1 MVKALSADER
11 YRAVAYP
18 YPAPVADCVW
28 VDGRIEP
35 LLCAGVNDIAAALES
50 VGADPRARR
59 TPILAIGSNRAP
71 SQLIRKFAGF
81 PTPCAVLVAKASLKG
96 FDVVFG
102 ASISGYGAVG
112 GATLAP
118 SPGTDVEVW
127 ATWLD
132 DAQLAH
138 MHETE
143 GLSAGVYAL
152 LELQQIDLTFAAGPV
167 WTAAEAYVQRA
178 GALNLG
184 GAPTAFAEVPA
195 TGRKFQAL
203 TQRQAQSA
211 LRDRFAQNRTID
223 QFIAE
228 NIHHKE
234 KRMARVHTLRQSA
247 IPFEWPHIHDVT
259 PKSLWRG

>member
-1 MVKALSADER
+1 MARLLTADER

-18 YPAPVADCVW
+18 YPAPASDCVW

-35 LLCAGVNDIAAALES
+35 LVGAGVNDIAAALER
-50 VGADPRARR
+50 VGVDPRAKRS
-59 TPILAIGSNRAP
+59 PILAIGSNRAP
-71 SQLIRKFAGF
+71 SQLARKFSGF
-81 PTPCAVLVAKASLKG
+81 PAPCAVLLAKASLKG

-118 SPGTDVEVW
+118 SPGTVVEVW

-132 DAQLAH
+132 DAQLTH

-167 WTAAEAYVQRA
+167 WTVAEAYVQRA

-184 GAPTAFAEVPA
+184 GTPTAFSEVPA
-195 TGRKFQAL
+195 TGRKFQTL
-203 TQRQAQSA
+203 TQRQAQA
-211 LRDRFAQNRTID
+211 MLRDRFAPKLTID
-223 QFIAE
+223 QFIVE
-228 NIHHKE
+228 NLQNRE
-234 KRMARVHTLRQSA
+234 KRVARVQTLRQSA
-247 IPFEWPHIHDVT
+247 IPFEWPHMHDVT
-259 PKSLWRG
+259 PKWSWRS

>member
-1 MVKALSADER
+1 MVKKLTADER
-11 YRAVAYP
+11 YRALGYP
-18 YPAPVADCVW
+18 YPAPESDCVW
-28 VDGRIEP
+28 VDGRIAP
-35 LLCAGVNDIAAALES
+35 LNGAGVNDIAVALQS

-71 SQLIRKFAGF
+71 SQLARKFAGF
-81 PTPCAVLVAKASLKG
+81 PSPCALIVAKANLSG
-96 FDVVFG
+96 FDVVYG

-118 SPGTDVEVW
+118 SPRTTVQVW

-132 DAQLAH
+132 NAQLAH

-152 LELQQIDLTFAAGPV
+152 LELQQIKLSFDAGPK

-184 GAPTAFAEVPA
+184 GAPAAFAEIPA
-195 TGRKFQAL
+195 LGRKFQAL

-211 LRDRFAQNRTID
+211 LRDRFAAGKSID
-223 QFIAE
+223 GFITE
-228 NIHHKE
+228 NIRNKE

-247 IPFEWPHIHDVT
+247 IPFDWPHMHDVT